1 MCKFISCG
9 RFDKKFIFLFFGNF
23 IISNFILSFLI
34 ILGIVPNDDFPNNN
48 NILLYLLLFYIG
60 QSLFVFPE
68 IIINKC
74 IFKKKD
80 QIKTIRNKSVLSI
93 KYIYNNLIEL
103 SKKDKFIIFIMSFII
118 FIVDVLKEII
128 IKQFQK
134 FEIFINGEINRVFL
148 LIFLYIFSKKF
159 YKIKYYKHQKIS
171 IFIII
176 ITILIMIPFRIT
188 YNLKTIYLSLYQI
201 ISSFFDAIVV
211 IFIKYLMHYK
221 YFSHFKAAYVF
232 GFINSILLIIVYVI
246 VSFIPCDLSLCD
258 IKYNEKFYIDNIF
271 YIYNNLNLKT
281 IILYIITSILF
292 GFVSIIYNYVIDY
305 YTICCFFLTIN
316 NKEQVLYNYLPTN
329 SNKFLDFIENFISLL
344 QVFAILVFQ
353 EWIELHFCELDKNI
367 KKNIQ
372 NRADDDL
379 KLNVMDTEEL
389 IQNQLEEEDDN
400 KEINDIQ
407 KNEEEENELNDDN

>member
-1 MCKFISCG
+1 
-9 RFDKKFIFLFFGNF
+9 
-23 IISNFILSFLI
+23 
-34 ILGIVPNDDFPNNN
+34 
-48 NILLYLLLFYIG
+48 
-60 QSLFVFPE
+60 
-68 IIINKC
+68 
-74 IFKKKD
+74 
-80 QIKTIRNKSVLSI
+80 
-93 KYIYNNLIEL
+93 
-103 SKKDKFIIFIMSFII
+103 MSFII

-134 FEIFINGEINRVFL
+134 LEIFINGEINRVFL